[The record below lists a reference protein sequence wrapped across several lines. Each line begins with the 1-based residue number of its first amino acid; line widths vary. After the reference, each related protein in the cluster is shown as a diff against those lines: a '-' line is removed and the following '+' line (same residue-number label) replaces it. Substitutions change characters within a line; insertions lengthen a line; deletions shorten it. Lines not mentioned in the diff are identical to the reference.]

1 MKASTKDGVANKE
14 ESSAMAIPRHKGDTK
29 TFEDLDFSEQAKSI
43 SAQLVN
49 LGRAI
54 RRHAEQRGATSDTG
68 AKCVEQV
75 RRFEARLAKALG
87 VPPR

>member
-1 MKASTKDGVANKE
+1 
-14 ESSAMAIPRHKGDTK
+14 MAIPRHKGDTK
-29 TFEDLDFSEQAKSI
+29 TFEDLDFPEQAKSI

-54 RRHAEQRGATSDTG
+54 RRHAKHEDATNDTG

-75 RRFEARLAKALG
+75 RRFQVRLATALG
-87 VPPR
+87 VRHQ